1 MFGHRLNEKRFVE
14 KMISEQVSEVD
25 TLLIPKRCIK
35 DSSWLAEGSVI
46 LIDVVFLCLG
56 RFISRGVVDI
66 TYMQAGRHV
75 NNRVYINR
83 VFDRLLTTFVTRQ
96 LCNKL
101 ERNVIFFVD
110 VGTVFCRCIN
120 EILIISNFAITRVIG
135 YDGTLEVLDED
146 VLNMTKDVVPII
158 RPLGVSEH
166 RRMDSK
172 NIVPHRIN
180 RAENFECNLT
190 R

>member
-46 LIDVVFLCLG
+46 LIDVVLLCLG

-66 TYMQAGRHV
+66 TYIQAGRHV
-75 NNRVYINR
+75 DDTVYINS
-83 VFDRLLTTFVTRQ
+83 VFDRLLTAF
-96 LCNKL
+96 
-101 ERNVIFFVD
+101 
-110 VGTVFCRCIN
+110 
-120 EILIISNFAITRVIG
+120 
-135 YDGTLEVLDED
+135 
-146 VLNMTKDVVPII
+146 
-158 RPLGVSEH
+158 
-166 RRMDSK
+166 
-172 NIVPHRIN
+172 
-180 RAENFECNLT
+180 LT